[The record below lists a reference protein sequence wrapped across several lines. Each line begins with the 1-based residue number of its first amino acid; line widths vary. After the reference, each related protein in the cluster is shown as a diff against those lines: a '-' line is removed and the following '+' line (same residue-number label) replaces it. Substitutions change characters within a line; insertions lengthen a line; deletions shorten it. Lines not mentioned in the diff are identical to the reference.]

1 MAAPDSAQRAGLLST
16 ETAVELTVR
25 GRAQAREGRL
35 EEALATFLAAVE
47 RDESALDAHLGI
59 FEVAQILRQPELAL
73 AHQGAAIALA
83 PVQST
88 PASEREDYALL
99 VPCAPGPYTANTPVD
114 LLFDSRFVTLHRW
127 YVHPAGEVP
136 PLPPHDA
143 VFVAI
148 GESDEAASRLAAVA
162 KLAAAADAR
171 PSAARPDALCLSGP
185 LLNRPELIA
194 RLGRVPFAETFAN
207 ARHCRAVA
215 TTRLP
220 RDRYAAEGFPT
231 PHIARPVGSHGGH
244 GLERIDDGAQRAAY
258 VAGLAAGV
266 ESLYVAPYADYR
278 SADGY
283 FRKYRIVFVG
293 GEPFPFH
300 LAISPN
306 WMVHYYNAPM
316 GEHAWMR
323 EEEHAFLARIEDVFH
338 GELAEALRE
347 TAALLPLD
355 YVGIDCAIGRD
366 GKLLIFE
373 ADNAMIIHTLD
384 DPVLYGYK
392 HRYVPR
398 ILTAL
403 DALVRRR
410 ISAEH
415 EQAAVRG

>member
-1 MAAPDSAQRAGLLST
+1 MAPPDSAQRAGLLSA
-16 ETAVELTVR
+16 EAALELTAR
-25 GRAQAREGRL
+25 GRTQAREGRL
-35 EEALATFLAAVE
+35 QEALATFLAAVE
-47 RDESALDAHLGI
+47 RDERALDAHLGI
-59 FEVAQILRQPELAL
+59 YEVAQILRQSELAL
-73 AHQGAAIALA
+73 AHQAAAIALA

-127 YVHPAGEVP
+127 YVDPAGDVP
-136 PLPPHDA
+136 PLPRHDA

-148 GESDEAASRLAAVA
+148 GESDDAAPRLAAVE
-162 KLAAAADAR
+162 KLATMPAGAAA
-171 PSAARPDALCLSGP
+171 LNGP

-194 RLGRVPFAETFAN
+194 RLGRVAFAETFAN
-207 ARHCRAVA
+207 ARHCRVVT
-215 TTRLP
+215 TTRIS
-220 RDRYAAEGFPT
+220 RERYAADGFPT
-231 PHIARPVGSHGGH
+231 PHIVRPVGSHGGH
-244 GLERIDDGAQRAAY
+244 GLERIDDDAQRAAY
-258 VAGLAAGV
+258 VAGPGAGAD
-266 ESLYVAPYADYR
+266 ELYVAPYLDYR

-316 GEHAWMR
+316 GEHPWMR
-323 EEEHAFLARIEDVFH
+323 DEEHAFLARIEDVFR

-373 ADNAMIIHTLD
+373 ADNALIIHTLD

-403 DALVRRR
+403 DWMVRRR
-410 ISAEH
+410 ISGAPG
-415 EQAAVRG
+415 QATVRA